1 MSKYVMALDQGTTSC
16 RTILFDVNG
25 KICSMAQKEFAQI
38 YPQPGWVEHDPREIW
53 ASQLAVSTE
62 AMAQVGAAPEEVAAI
77 GITNQRET
85 TVVWNRHTGI
95 PVYNAI
101 VWQCR
106 RTADH
111 IRLLV
116 EDGLGPHV
124 QQRTGLIPDA
134 YFSASK
140 VSWIL
145 ENVEG
150 ARAAAEA
157 GDLLFGTID
166 TWLIWNLTRGA
177 VHVTDYTNAARTM
190 LFDIRRLCWDEKIL
204 DYFHIPRA
212 MLPEVRPSGC
222 VYGYTD
228 AGVLGGAI
236 PIAGAAGD
244 QQAALFGQCCFSA
257 GDVKS
262 TYGTGGFLLMN
273 SGTEPAVSENGLLT
287 TIAASVGDDVYY
299 AVEGSIFV
307 AGAGVQWLRDEMQL
321 LTSAEESERYARSVP
336 DTNGVYFV
344 PAFTG
349 IGAPY
354 WDPYARG
361 TVVGLTRGCNRAHLI
376 RATLEAMAYQTRD
389 LLDLMEAECGTRIQ
403 SLKADG
409 GAANNDFLLQFQ
421 ADMLGVPVVRPEIV
435 ETTALGAAYL
445 AGITVGFW
453 TDMEDLRHHWKK
465 ERDFVPAMDKERREA
480 LLRGWH
486 RAVERSLD
494 WAKE

>member
-1 MSKYVMALDQGTTSC
+1 MAKYIMTLDQGTTSC
-16 RTILFDVNG
+16 RAILFDADG
-25 KICSMAQKEFAQI
+25 KICSKAQKEFAQI
-38 YPQPGWVEHDPREIW
+38 YPQPGWVEHDPMDIW
-53 ASQLAVSTE
+53 ASQLAVSKE
-62 AMAQVGAAPEEVAAI
+62 AMARVGAAPEDVAAI

-106 RTADH
+106 RTAEH
-111 IRLLV
+111 IRRLV
-116 EDGLGPHV
+116 EDDLGPYV
-124 QQRTGLIPDA
+124 QQATGLIPDA

-140 VSWIL
+140 VAWIL

-177 VHVTDYTNAARTM
+177 AHVTDYTNAARTM
-190 LFDIRRLCWDEKIL
+190 LFDIQNLCWDEKIM

-212 MLPEVRPSGC
+212 MLPEVRSSGC
-222 VYGYTD
+222 VYGHTD
-228 AGVLGGAI
+228 AGVLGGEI

-273 SGTEPAVSENGLLT
+273 TGTKPAISTKGLLA
-287 TIAASVGDDVYY
+287 TIAASAGDTVYY

-307 AGAGVQWLRDEMQL
+307 AGAGLQWLRDELQII
-321 LTSAEESERYARSVP
+321 TSAAESEQYARSVP
-336 DTNGVYFV
+336 DTNGMYFV

-361 TVVGLTRGCNRAHLI
+361 TMVGLTRGCSRAHLV
-376 RATLEAMAYQTRD
+376 RATLEAIAYQTRD
-389 LLDLMEAECGTRIQ
+389 ILDIMEAECGTRIQ
-403 SLKADG
+403 SLKVDG

-421 ADMLGVPVVRPEIV
+421 ADMLGVPVVRPEV
-435 ETTALGAAYL
+435 TETTALGAAYL
-445 AGITVGFW
+445 TGMTVGFW
-453 TDMEDLRHHWKK
+453 SGTEDIRHHWVMDREFK
-465 ERDFVPAMDKERREA
+465 PAMDEERREA

-486 RAVERSLD
+486 RAVQRSLD
-494 WAKE
+494 WAED